1 MSVDIWTLVIVIL
14 IVISIVVTITSSYI
28 SGKMENEHL
37 KAHFD
42 KLSEDYYKDNEETTF
57 HVPISF
63 FISSVSTVSFF
74 TVIALF
80 VAKNKAF
87 FTENIPFIEKTPY
100 VGISFFYIILIFM
113 FLIIVHEFSISFGR
127 LAVTIGKRT
136 KKAATAL
143 VLIIWMFVILGI
155 ALIASIALSNYWK

>member
-1 MSVDIWTLVIVIL
+1 MSVDIWTLVIAIL
-14 IVISIVVTITSSYI
+14 IVISIVVAITSSYI
-28 SGKMENEHL
+28 SGKMENEYL

-42 KLSEDYYKDNEETTF
+42 KLSEDYYKDDEETTF

-63 FISSVSTVSFF
+63 FISSVSTVSFV

-80 VAKNKAF
+80 VTKNKAF
-87 FTENIPFIEKTPY
+87 FTENIPY
-100 VGISFFYIILIFM
+100 VGIYFFYIILIF
-113 FLIIVHEFSISFGR
+113 LGSIIVHEFFVSFGR

-155 ALIASIALSNYWK
+155 SLIVSIALSNYWA